1 MGGKIKRALW
11 VFFQIILAFIVFYL
25 AFCITSAY
33 RLERAVEAISI
44 EMEAIE

>member
-1 MGGKIKRALW
+1 MRGKIKRALW

-25 AFCITSAY
+25 AFCITAAY